1 MYKCL
6 IKLLVLVS
14 IFLVA
19 SFSLAET
26 VSSKNTS
33 DEASNVIKVSSSN
46 AKGSMTDIILGDT
59 LKVKERVKVE
69 SSSSK
74 KIISTSALI
83 ISQPKKNHKYNAQP
97 VLLIRDTDSE
107 RN

>member
-6 IKLLVLVS
+6 IKLIVLVS

-46 AKGSMTDIILGDT
+46 AKGSLTDIILGDT

-83 ISQPKKNHKYNAQP
+83 ISQPKKNNKYNAQP
-97 VLLIRDTDSE
+97 VLLIRDPDSE

>member
-1 MYKCL
+1 M
-6 IKLLVLVS
+6 KLLFLVTIS
-14 IFLVA
+14 LVA
-19 SFSLAET
+19 SFSVAET

-46 AKGSMTDIILGDT
+46 AKGSLTDIILGDT
-59 LKVKERVKVE
+59 LKVKDRVKVE

-83 ISQPKKNHKYNAQP
+83 ISQPIKNHKYDAQP
-97 VLLIRDTDSE
+97 VLLIRDLDSE

>member
-14 IFLVA
+14 IFLA
-19 SFSLAET
+19 APFSLAET

-46 AKGSMTDIILGDT
+46 AKGSLTDIILGDT
-59 LKVKERVKVE
+59 SKVKERVKVE

-83 ISQPKKNHKYNAQP
+83 ISQTKKNRKYNAQP
-97 VLLIRDTDSE
+97 VLLIRDLDSE

>member
-14 IFLVA
+14 FSLVA

-33 DEASNVIKVSSSN
+33 DEAPKVIKVSSNN
-46 AKGSMTDIILGDT
+46 AKGSLTDIILGET

-83 ISQPKKNHKYNAQP
+83 ISQLKKNHKYNAQP
-97 VLLIRDTDSE
+97 VLLIRDPDSE